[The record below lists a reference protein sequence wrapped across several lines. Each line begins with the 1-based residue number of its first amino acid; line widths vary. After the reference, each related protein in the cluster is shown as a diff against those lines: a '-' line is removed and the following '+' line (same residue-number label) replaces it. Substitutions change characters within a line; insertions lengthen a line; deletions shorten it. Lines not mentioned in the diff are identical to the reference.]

1 VTIDTRALV
10 TTGNLEIDKKIGGGL
25 PRGSLTFMEG
35 QSDAGKSV
43 LVQQFIWGSLHAGL
57 KIAIYTSENTTAS
70 LLRQMRSLALEVD
83 DFFLIGALDIFPV
96 PNTFSEE
103 VSSRIFNMLLEDLS
117 KRQSDLIVVDSLTAF
132 VTHASEAQTLDFF
145 SRAKDLCDAGQ
156 SLILTMHS
164 YASNE
169 QLLTR
174 LRSICDAHLRL
185 RVEEVG
191 TQLVKVLEVSKV
203 RGAAKSTGNIISF
216 DVEPNLGMR
225 IIPIAKAKA

>member
-1 VTIDTRALV
+1 VTTEASVLI
-10 TTGNLEIDKKIGGGL
+10 TTGNTEIDKKIGGGL

-43 LVQQFIWGSLHAGL
+43 LVQQFMWGSLQAGL

-70 LLRQMRSLALEVD
+70 LLRQMRSLALDID
-83 DFFLIGALDIFPV
+83 DFFLIGAIDIFPV

-103 VSSRIFNMLLEDLS
+103 VSSRIFSMLLQDLS
-117 KRQSDLIVVDSLTAF
+117 RRQADLIVVVSLTAF

-203 RGAAKSTGNIISF
+203 RGAAKSTGNVISF

>member
-1 VTIDTRALV
+1 
-10 TTGNLEIDKKIGGGL
+10 
-25 PRGSLTFMEG
+25 
-35 QSDAGKSV
+35 
-43 LVQQFIWGSLHAGL
+43 
-57 KIAIYTSENTTAS
+57 
-70 LLRQMRSLALEVD
+70 
-83 DFFLIGALDIFPV
+83 
-96 PNTFSEE
+96 
-103 VSSRIFNMLLEDLS
+103 MLLQDLS
-117 KRQSDLIVVDSLTAF
+117 RRQSDVIVVESLTAF
-132 VTHASEAQTLDFF
+132 VTHASESQTLDFF

-191 TQLVKVLEVSKV
+191 SQLVKVLEVSKV